1 MSSIEKKRIAQRGD
15 TGNWVTA
22 SGYARKAN
30 PGPGNE
36 MGERKKKKEK
46 EKKIPFDSEKKTNA
60 VKKSLKK
67 ISKRD
72 VEFVPEAATSAM
84 SFFVTW
90 AMKPTIE
97 KITNPANM
105 LVHELMQHTMMESL
119 RTERQH

>member
-1 MSSIEKKRIAQRGD
+1 
-15 TGNWVTA
+15 
-22 SGYARKAN
+22 
-30 PGPGNE
+30 
-36 MGERKKKKEK
+36 MGER
-46 EKKIPFDSEKKTNA
+46 KKIPFDSEKKTNA

-72 VEFVPEAATSAM
+72 AEFVPEAATSAM

-119 RTERQH
+119 RTERQHRPVGNS